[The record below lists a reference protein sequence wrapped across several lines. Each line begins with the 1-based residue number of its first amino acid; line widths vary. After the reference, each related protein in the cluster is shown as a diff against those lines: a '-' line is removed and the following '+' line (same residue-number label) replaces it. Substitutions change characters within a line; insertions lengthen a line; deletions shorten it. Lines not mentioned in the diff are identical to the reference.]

1 MARTVLTPT
10 YRTSAETNAL
20 LGKTVCRETD
30 MLLAWINRLFV
41 VALLLF
47 SFVASPALWA
57 QAVDPAG
64 RADSESQERLLVLQ
78 TLIDNNLLARDE
90 LREAIK
96 SADPIELSELQQS
109 LESLSADLKKLRQS
123 FEQAAIGA
131 VDVTLLGDIDTSFNW
146 QTEVSQILQP
156 IVDNLKIIT
165 EKPRK
170 LGKLQKIIEQNE
182 IQRETITQAL
192 TTIEQNL
199 ALSTDAATQTS
210 LAKLALEWER
220 RRADNQQALNIAR
233 LQLADLERGDKTWWQ
248 ALTEALNEFVRERG
262 LTLVLAVLMALIVWF
277 LMFGI
282 LRLFQLRVKNENQ
295 HDFQTRKR
303 LAQYSYRA
311 LTLLL
316 ILVAVI
322 SVFYVRGD
330 MLLMGLSILA
340 AAAVALGL
348 RQAIPR
354 FINEARILLNLGSVR
369 ENERVIYNGLPWEV
383 VSLNMHSVLKNPE
396 LRGELRLPL
405 GTVSSLVSRPY
416 RDEPW
421 YPASEGDFI
430 VLDNDQFMCVMRL
443 TPETVE
449 LRDRGGTITAVP
461 ATEFYQWTFRNLS
474 RGESFGIST
483 VFGIDYRHQS
493 ISLNEVPEQLKSAIE
508 SALNVGE
515 YAESVL
521 RVQVELQS
529 AASSSLDYWIYVTLA
544 KPAAA
549 RYAQAMRLVQ
559 QTCVQVCTEQSWGI
573 PFPHLSIQTLD
584 SNA

>member
-1 MARTVLTPT
+1 MAQSVDST
-10 YRTSAETNAL
+10 
-20 LGKTVCRETD
+20 GG
-30 MLLAWINRLFV
+30 
-41 VALLLF
+41 
-47 SFVASPALWA
+47 ASN
-57 QAVDPAG
+57 
-64 RADSESQERLLVLQ
+64 ESQERLVVLQ

-96 SADPIELSELQQS
+96 TADPVELPDLQQS
-109 LESLSADLKKLRQS
+109 LESLNADLKKLRQS

-146 QTEVSQILQP
+146 QNEVSQILQP
-156 IVDNLKIIT
+156 IVDNLKVIT

-170 LGKLQKIIEQNE
+170 LGQLQKIIEQNE
-182 IQRETITQAL
+182 IQRETIAQAL
-192 TTIEQNL
+192 NTIKQNL
-199 ALSTDAATQTS
+199 ALSTDPSTQAS
-210 LAKLALEWER
+210 LTTLSTEWER

-262 LTLVLAVLMALIVWF
+262 LTLVLAVVMALIVWSI
-277 LMFGI
+277 MFGI

-295 HDFQTRKR
+295 NDFQTRKR

-322 SVFYVRGD
+322 TVFYVRGD

-340 AAAVALGL
+340 AAAIALGL

-369 ENERVIYNGLPWEV
+369 ENERVFYEGLPWEV
-383 VSLNMHSVLKNPE
+383 ASLNMHSILKNPE

-405 GTVSSLVSRPY
+405 GIVSTLVSRPC

-421 YPASEGDFI
+421 YPASEGDYI
-430 VLDNDQFMCVMRL
+430 VLDNDQFMCVVRL

-449 LRDRGGTITAVP
+449 LRDRGGTITAIP
-461 ATEFYQWTFRNLS
+461 ATEFYQWTFKNLS
-474 RGESFGIST
+474 RGESFGLST
-483 VFGIDYRHQS
+483 MFGIDYRHQS
-493 ISLNEVPEQLKSAIE
+493 ISLTKVPEKLKSAIE
-508 SALNVGE
+508 SELQAGE
-515 YAESVL
+515 YSDSVL
-521 RVQVELQS
+521 RVQVELHS

-559 QTCVQVCTEQSWGI
+559 QTCVQVCTEQGWGI